1 MNQFSDVGSS
11 LFCPSLH
18 SSLVLLPAYMP
29 ANALHIYGSR
39 EGMLPRVKYEISLTR
54 LTQNLIFDFRS
65 LTLHQKSKAKLI
77 IRDSAAYKAKHYRA
91 HWQPVCAW
99 VGLTGCIA
107 IILFSGW
114 PAIHL
119 LRTWDSLTERGIL
132 KSKGSL
138 GADIAG
144 AYAGVSFHSQF
155 CLPDLSGY
163 LKGQTDDI

>member
-39 EGMLPRVKYEISLTR
+39 EGMLPRFKYEISLTR

-77 IRDSAAYKAKHYRA
+77 IRDSAPYKAKHYRA
-91 HWQPVCAW
+91 HWQPFCAW
-99 VGLTGCIA
+99 VGLVGCIA
-107 IILFSGW
+107 IIIFSGW
-114 PAIHL
+114 PAIHV
-119 LRTWDSLTERGIL
+119 LRTWDSLTERDKL

-138 GADIAG
+138 GADVAG
-144 AYAGVSFHSQF
+144 AYAGVSIYSPS
-155 CLPDLSGY
+155 CLQGLFVC
-163 LKGQTDDI
+163 LNGQTNEI